1 MQELSL
7 LLSKLIASI
16 YYYVL
21 PKTVEVEK
29 TITIKDPSG
38 LIKGDIEYI
47 KKFFGKPIEYQD
59 GITLEQVA
67 RKQGQLDV
75 VRFIEKYKVEGPKR

>member
-29 TITIKDPSG
+29 IITIKDPSG

>member
-29 TITIKDPSG
+29 IITIKDPSG

-75 VRFIEKYKVEGPKR
+75 IRFIEKYKIEGPKR